1 MRYIIMADGEGKRWH
16 NYLDLPKH
24 LVEIGGEPI
33 IGRTVRLLKENGI
46 TDIIITARDERYN
59 FADRQPQSD
68 RDCEID
74 RFDEKV
80 IEECNE
86 ICYLYGDVYYS
97 EEAIKMIINTPV
109 DDCLFFGS
117 TAEIFAIKIMNIPF
131 FMEHKHRV
139 KKLFMEG
146 EIDRYIGWEIYRSIH
161 SIPFNQHIIT
171 DRYKKILDGTDD
183 IDYPEDYERFKQ
195 KVERL
200 SDLNT
205 KLKVS
210 LIVPCYNEQDR
221 VTKALDSIPVRD
233 DLEIIAINDGSTDD
247 TLMTLTMYKEN
258 HPERN
263 MRIIDVQPNQ
273 GLGNAKN
280 VGYDNAKGEYV
291 NQLDADDWL
300 YTDKYNKVIDQ
311 LDGTD
316 MVYMNLI
323 KNDGSIFDITSE
335 SQRGLCSGCAR
346 FIKREFLGDTRC
358 PKVQGGEDWFLN
370 EALQPKPHTDKF
382 TRINAYHYNFP
393 REGSLYDRMLKGEI
407 RNEE

>member
-1 MRYIIMADGEGKRWH
+1 
-16 NYLDLPKH
+16 
-24 LVEIGGEPI
+24 
-33 IGRTVRLLKENGI
+33 
-46 TDIIITARDERYN
+46 
-59 FADRQPQSD
+59 
-68 RDCEID
+68 
-74 RFDEKV
+74 
-80 IEECNE
+80 
-86 ICYLYGDVYYS
+86 
-97 EEAIKMIINTPV
+97 
-109 DDCLFFGS
+109 
-117 TAEIFAIKIMNIPF
+117 MNA
-131 FMEHKHRV
+131 
-139 KKLFMEG
+139 
-146 EIDRYIGWEIYRSIH
+146 
-161 SIPFNQHIIT
+161 
-171 DRYKKILDGTDD
+171 
-183 IDYPEDYERFKQ
+183 
-195 KVERL
+195 
-200 SDLNT
+200 

-233 DLEIIAINDGSTDD
+233 DLEIIAVNDGSTDD

-300 YTDKYNKVIDQ
+300 YTDKYNEVIDQ

-316 MVYMNLI
+316 MIYMNLI

-382 TRINAYHYNFP
+382 TRINGYHYNFP